1 MAPLPPIWDPSAAID
16 KLPQPF
22 RLVDKLV
29 AEIVERALEVIA
41 KNDLQRKKVEAA
53 KIDLTF
59 APHAVLSAA
68 EDILCFCPLGLA
80 GIAVCGS
87 PSGQVLC
94 YSARSQTSTAV
105 SNTHPSAVTALDTA
119 QVVTTSARWAASAS
133 ATLLVIHEVNVQSC
147 AMRTVASAV
156 IPEDPDPRGVPSTVT
171 FSPNAGHVAVCFS
184 SGSLVVYELPYP
196 ERYTGRPMSAGTAAA
211 DAAAL
216 AAQPPG
222 ELTLV
227 LHMPVATIR
236 QVLIGNPVVTH
247 CNIMWQQQQRPDKSG
262 RSDRYHRA
270 ARGLYMWWRDCN
282 KLLLTC
288 FDVIA
293 KQVRSSSAEARG
305 LFPHTR
311 EWLLPHGITCCASTS
326 DAKLMAFGLMDGT
339 VLVWDDKFGGHVKIL
354 PRMTGPV
361 TAVCYVNGSAQ
372 KLMCTSSDGAIRM
385 ADLVNPEDDTWV
397 ATPLPL
403 AVTQIYFVPML
414 NDPLALLLCQGQ
426 GGTKPRMLWYD
437 VAQEK
442 LVGELLGTKD
452 SDFGNAGLPLAAAPA
467 APAAEPPIPPPPPP
481 APGTP
486 GGRAT
491 ASSGS
496 KPSTAATAV
505 AGQGS
510 HASGSGSRAP
520 SGPSAF
526 PSGRPFVTGSTT
538 PEGTL
543 ASTARNLSSI
553 PFPSFSIKDSYLVA
567 GGHIVERRKKSNF
580 DDDVQVTRTAQL
592 YMYKVDALTRHLL
605 PDEDQASKGMLERLL
620 ADLESPRESKKD
632 GRRVRMDVP
641 DPSAPVL
648 SSSLRKSE
656 SAGEGLWGAGA
667 ATRLRRH
674 IAFTEGD
681 TGAFDDEAPGK
692 AFPKE
697 TKVFPKESR
706 KGEDKVGACG
716 GRAADPSCP
725 PLSLDKL
732 QLGRDTPAA
741 ADRPASPPWHHTNPL
756 ARIHPDWE
764 EAPVLAR
771 VMDRIGH
778 KGGGPQEA

>member
-1 MAPLPPIWDPSAAID
+1 MIASPRWTCA
-16 KLPQPF
+16 
-22 RLVDKLV
+22 RLD
-29 AEIVERALEVIA
+29 
-41 KNDLQRKKVEAA
+41 
-53 KIDLTF
+53 
-59 APHAVLSAA
+59 
-68 EDILCFCPLGLA
+68 
-80 GIAVCGS
+80 
-87 PSGQVLC
+87 
-94 YSARSQTSTAV
+94 
-105 SNTHPSAVTALDTA
+105 
-119 QVVTTSARWAASAS
+119 
-133 ATLLVIHEVNVQSC
+133 
-147 AMRTVASAV
+147 
-156 IPEDPDPRGVPSTVT
+156 
-171 FSPNAGHVAVCFS
+171 
-184 SGSLVVYELPYP
+184 
-196 ERYTGRPMSAGTAAA
+196 A
-211 DAAAL
+211 DAAVPEEGCPVYL
-216 AAQPPG
+216 MTS
-222 ELTLV
+222 TL
-227 LHMPVATIR
+227 P
-236 QVLIGNPVVTH
+236 
-247 CNIMWQQQQRPDKSG
+247 
-262 RSDRYHRA
+262 
-270 ARGLYMWWRDCN
+270 
-282 KLLLTC
+282 
-288 FDVIA
+288 
-293 KQVRSSSAEARG
+293 RSSNTRHASH
-305 LFPHTR
+305 PH
-311 EWLLPHGITCCASTS
+311 
-326 DAKLMAFGLMDGT
+326 
-339 VLVWDDKFGGHVKIL
+339 
-354 PRMTGPV
+354 PR
-361 TAVCYVNGSAQ
+361 
-372 KLMCTSSDGAIRM
+372 
-385 ADLVNPEDDTWV
+385 
-397 ATPLPL
+397 TPPR
-403 AVTQIYFVPML
+403 
-414 NDPLALLLCQGQ
+414 
-426 GGTKPRMLWYD
+426 RMLWYD

-716 GRAADPSCP
+716 GGGDGFACVTCLNGARRMRRWLVPVRLEVVDPWVRVCHLFERRAADPSCP
-725 PLSLDKL
+725 PFRWTNYSWAVT
-732 QLGRDTPAA
+732 R
-741 ADRPASPPWHHTNPL
+741 RPPPTGQPRPPWHHTNPL

-778 KGGGPQEA
+778 KGGGRKKRDGRLELITAEMTAKFAKEPGARSNLLVL